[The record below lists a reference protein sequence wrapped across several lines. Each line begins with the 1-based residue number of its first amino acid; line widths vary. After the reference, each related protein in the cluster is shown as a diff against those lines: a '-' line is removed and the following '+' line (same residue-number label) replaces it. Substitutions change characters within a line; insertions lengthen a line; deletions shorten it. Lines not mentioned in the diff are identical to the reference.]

1 MNLIPVSI
9 VVVALVGVAAALGL
23 AGIEP
28 WLLRSLAAIEPR
40 RRTQWLLG
48 LLAAPLALGGTALLL
63 ALGHCA
69 VPRILGLPDDCDGVG
84 GAGCAFCIFREGQA
98 GALAWGLALG
108 CAAPLAL
115 SVARAG
121 VGIARA
127 RRARRR
133 MESVARRRADGVL
146 LVPGTGAFVVGWP
159 NAAVFLGEDLSR
171 ALSPEGVVAV
181 TAHEREHLRR
191 GDVAL
196 RSVARVLSV
205 LHLGP
210 IRARLLAA
218 LDVAMEQACDARAS
232 AEVSDPLIVAQALLD
247 TAHLHAASDGTAGC
261 VGASLPARISALCEP
276 SPRTAPIPFAGP
288 LAVAGLV
295 GLVAIAF
302 DHEVHGVAELVS
314 FVISR

>member
-1 MNLIPVSI
+1 MSLVPASI
-9 VVVALVGVAAALGL
+9 LLVALVGIVASVAL
-23 AGIEP
+23 AGVEP
-28 WLLRSLAAIEPR
+28 WFQRVLAAIEPR
-40 RRTQWLLG
+40 RRTRWLLG
-48 LLAAPLALGGTALLL
+48 LLAAPLVAGGAVLLL

-69 VPRILGLPDDCDGVG
+69 VPRAFGLPDDCDGFR
-84 GAGCAFCIFREGQA
+84 GAGCAFCLFREGKA
-98 GALAWGLALG
+98 GALAWGVALL
-108 CAAPLAL
+108 CVAPFAV
-115 SVARAG
+115 SFARAG
-121 VGIARA
+121 IGVLRA

-133 MESVARRRADGVL
+133 MESVAREGADGVM

-159 NAAVFLGEDLSR
+159 DAAVFLGEDLSQ
-171 ALSPEGVVAV
+171 ALTPEGVAAV

-196 RSVARVLSV
+196 RAAARALSV
-205 LHLGP
+205 LHLGQV
-210 IRARLLAA
+210 RARLLAA
-218 LDVAMEQACDARAS
+218 LDVAMEQACDARAC

-247 TAHLHAASDGTAGC
+247 TAHLHAASDGAAGC

-276 SPRTAPIPFAGP
+276 SPRAAPTPFVAP
-288 LAVAGLV
+288 LAVAGLL